1 MEAKP
6 LSEVLFAFGG
16 RDMRSRCRFGFVLA
30 LILCA
35 MALLTGQAP
44 DPTRPLFALTEPSVV
59 CGMRIFPGR
68 REVDERMTR
77 TPPAGNFTLQLRE
90 PRVCRDMS
98 RLPPLKDLNNLPN
111 RLPTF
116 LGPKR

>member
-1 MEAKP
+1 
-6 LSEVLFAFGG
+6 
-16 RDMRSRCRFGFVLA
+16 MRSPCRFGFVLGS
-30 LILCA
+30 IFCA
-35 MALLTGQAP
+35 IAPLSAQAP
-44 DPTRPLFALTEPSVV
+44 VDPTRPLVAPPEPSIV
-59 CGMRIFPGR
+59 CGMRIFPGQR
-68 REVDERMTR
+68 AVDGKMPR
-77 TPPAGNFTLQLRE
+77 TPPAGNFTLQVRV